1 MGRIKSAWEIALEK
15 TEQIEVDEV
24 RVRHNTHISEIKYIL
39 GSYLTNEE
47 RKDDELKEKLSQ
59 YKRDEIKEAGET
71 IILNSLFLP
80 QEAKDNSEKETR
92 VETLL
97 SIALENNEEAIS
109 LLRSIFNHTNQ
120 YPKHKEELISKL
132 KEQLEPMLKQKEE
145 RMRAQYGE
153 AIHLTI
159 ESDKEAMETVKN
171 YTERLFNQ
179 YQETL
184 DEAKNQLKTFFAI

>member
-1 MGRIKSAWEIALEK
+1 MSRIKSAWEIALEK
-15 TEQIEVDEV
+15 TDKIEVDET
-24 RVRHNTHISEIKYIL
+24 RVRRNTHISEIKYIL
-39 GSYLTNEE
+39 GSYLTSEE
-47 RKDDELKEKLSQ
+47 RKDDELKDKLSL
-59 YKRDEIKEAGET
+59 YKKDEIKEAGET

-80 QEAKDNSEKETR
+80 QEAKDNSEKEVR

-97 SIALENNEEAIS
+97 SIVLEDNEEALS
-109 LLRSIFNHTNQ
+109 LLKSIFNHTNQ
-120 YPKHKEELISKL
+120 YPKHKEELISRL

-184 DEAKNQLKTFFAI
+184 DEAKNQLKTFFAN

>member
-1 MGRIKSAWEIALEK
+1 MSRIKSAWEIALEK
-15 TEQIEVDEV
+15 TDKIEVDET
-24 RVRHNTHISEIKYIL
+24 RVRRNTHISEIKYIL
-39 GSYLTNEE
+39 GSYLTSEE
-47 RKDDELKEKLSQ
+47 RKDDELKEKLSH
-59 YKRDEIKEAGET
+59 YKNDEIKEAGET

-80 QEAKDNSEKETR
+80 QEAKDNSEKEIR

-97 SIALENNEEAIS
+97 SIVLENNEEALS
-109 LLRSIFNHTNQ
+109 LLKSIFNHTNQ
-120 YPKHKEELISKL
+120 YPKHKEELISRL

-159 ESDKEAMETVKN
+159 ESDKEAIETVKN

-184 DEAKNQLKTFFAI
+184 DEAKNQLKAFFAN